1 MSNAIIPTVKAF
13 FDPDTYTVTYLVSE
27 PASKST
33 AIIDPVLDYDPK
45 SGRTSTKSADEVIAY
60 AQAEGLNIEWILETH
75 VHADHI
81 TAAPYIKEKL
91 GGKIAIGAKVG
102 LVQEVFKGLF
112 NEGESFATDGSQFD
126 VLLGEGDKIKLG
138 NMEGSVME
146 TPGHTPACVT
156 YMFGDAVF
164 IGDTMFMPD
173 FGTARC
179 DFPGGDAKTLY
190 KSINR
195 ILELP
200 GDTRVFTCHDYL
212 AEGRDKYAWESTIAE
227 QKSKNVH
234 INENVSKD
242 DFVKMRAEKDKTL
255 NMPVLILPSVQVN
268 MRAGEMPEAEANG
281 VSYLKIPV
289 NGV

>member
-1 MSNAIIPTVKAF
+1 MSNPANMVVKAF
-13 FDPDTYTVTYLVSE
+13 FDPDTYTVTYLVTDS
-27 PASKST
+27 ATKST

-45 SGRTSTKSADEVIAY
+45 SGRTDTKSADEVIAY
-60 AQAEGLNIEWILETH
+60 AKAQGLNIEWILETH

-81 TAAPYIKEKL
+81 TAAPYIKENL
-91 GGKIAIGAKVG
+91 GGKIAIGAKVP

-112 NEGESFATDGSQFD
+112 NEGDNFATDGSQFD
-126 VLLGEGDKIKLG
+126 VLLGEGDAIKLG
-138 NMEGSVME
+138 DMEGSVME

-156 YMFGDAVF
+156 YMFGDAAF

-179 DFPGGDAKTLY
+179 DFPGGDADTLY

-195 ILELP
+195 IPELP

-212 AEGRDKYAWESTIAE
+212 AEGRDQYAWESTVAE
-227 QKSKNVH
+227 QKAKNVH

-242 DFVKMRAEKDKTL
+242 DFVKMRSEKDKTL

-268 MRAGEMPEAEANG
+268 MRAGAMPKAEENG
-281 VSYLKIPV
+281 ISYLKIPI

>member
-1 MSNAIIPTVKAF
+1 MSNPAKPTIKAF
-13 FDPDTYTVTYLVSE
+13 FDPDTFTVSYLVSDS
-27 PASKST
+27 ASKST

-45 SGRTSTKSADEVIAY
+45 SGRTSTKSADQIIAY
-60 AQAEGLNIEWILETH
+60 ARAEGLKVEWILETH
-75 VHADHI
+75 VHADHL
-81 TAAPYIKEKL
+81 TAAPYIKEAL
-91 GGKIAIGAKVG
+91 GGKIAIGAKVPM
-102 LVQEVFKGLF
+102 VQEVFKGLF
-112 NEGESFATDGSQFD
+112 NEGDNFATDGSQFD
-126 VLLGEGDKIKLG
+126 VLLGEGDTIKLG
-138 NMEGSVME
+138 DTNGSVME

-156 YMFGDAVF
+156 YLFGDAAF

-179 DFPGGDAKTLY
+179 DFPGGDAKALY
-190 KSINR
+190 TSINR

-212 AEGRDKYAWESTIAE
+212 ADGRDEYAWESTVAE

-268 MRAGEMPEAEANG
+268 MRAGQMPEAEQNG
-281 VSYLKIPV
+281 ISYLKIPV

>member
-1 MSNAIIPTVKAF
+1 MSNPAKPTIKAF
-13 FDPDTYTVTYLVSE
+13 FDPDTFTVSYLVSDS
-27 PASKST
+27 ASKST

-45 SGRTSTKSADEVIAY
+45 SGRTSTKSADQIIAY
-60 AQAEGLNIEWILETH
+60 ARDQGLKVEWILETH
-75 VHADHI
+75 VHADHL
-81 TAAPYIKEKL
+81 TAAPYIKEAL
-91 GGKIAIGAKVG
+91 GGKIAIGAKVPM
-102 LVQEVFKGLF
+102 VQEVFKGLF
-112 NEGESFATDGSQFD
+112 NEGDNFATDGSQFD
-126 VLLGEGDKIKLG
+126 VLLGEGDTIKLG
-138 NMEGSVME
+138 DINGGVME

-156 YMFGDAVF
+156 YLFGDAAF

-179 DFPGGDAKTLY
+179 DFPGGDAKALY
-190 KSINR
+190 TSINR

-212 AEGRDKYAWESTIAE
+212 ADGRDEYAWESTVAE

-268 MRAGEMPEAEANG
+268 MRAGQMPEAEQNG
-281 VSYLKIPV
+281 ISYLKIPV

>member
-1 MSNAIIPTVKAF
+1 MSNPAKPTVKAF
-13 FDPDTYTVTYLVSE
+13 FDPDTFTVSYLVSDS
-27 PASKST
+27 ASKST

-45 SGRTSTKSADEVIAY
+45 SGRTSTKSADQIIAY
-60 AQAEGLNIEWILETH
+60 ARDQGLKVEWILETH
-75 VHADHI
+75 VHADHL
-81 TAAPYIKEKL
+81 TAAPYIKEAL
-91 GGKIAIGAKVG
+91 GGKIAIGAKVPM
-102 LVQEVFKGLF
+102 VQEVFKGLF
-112 NEGESFATDGSQFD
+112 NEGDNFATDGSQFD
-126 VLLGEGDKIKLG
+126 VLLGEGDTIKLG
-138 NMEGSVME
+138 DINGGVME

-156 YMFGDAVF
+156 YLFGDAAF

-179 DFPGGDAKTLY
+179 DFPGGDAKALY
-190 KSINR
+190 TSINR

-212 AEGRDKYAWESTIAE
+212 ADGRDEYAWESTVAE

-268 MRAGEMPEAEANG
+268 MRAGQMPEAEQNG
-281 VSYLKIPV
+281 ISYLKIPV